1 MTAKTAAKAVAAVI
15 AMSDGGG
22 SKSNSDGGGNGK
34 GSGDND
40 DNGGDG
46 GCGGETEKA
55 AAAKAMATV
64 AAGGGGDSA
73 ERQRRR
79 RQKQQQRE
87 GRMILLASGEE
98 EERTCVGRSTGRPS
112 IVPASDDHCHRLSG
126 WRLDNQ
132 RQPRE
137 EEVDNFVGPVGGAD
151 KAMVA
156 PRPGVDGTTSNRTAD
171 KANEGAKE
179 KTEERRIGVIWDDEE
194 RRLVAARAGGSV
206 CVCN

>member
-1 MTAKTAAKAVAAVI
+1 MASTAVTIPVCLVGGKKT
-15 AMSDGGG
+15 
-22 SKSNSDGGGNGK
+22 
-34 GSGDND
+34 ND
-40 DNGGDG
+40 D
-46 GCGGETEKA
+46 
-55 AAAKAMATV
+55 
-64 AAGGGGDSA
+64 
-73 ERQRRR
+73 Q
-79 RQKQQQRE
+79 E
-87 GRMILLASGEE
+87 GRMISLAGGEE
-98 EERTCVGRSTGRPS
+98 EEGTCVGHSTGRPS

-179 KTEERRIGVIWDDEE
+179 KTEERRSGVVREDEE
-194 RRLVAARAGGSV
+194 RRLATAIVGGVRRDEQRATREHGGRRRTQ
-206 CVCN
+206 